1 MPNIIKGRFDE
12 VPLGREFK
20 LGNGGL
26 FVKESKTTATN
37 TRTGFSEYFTPFRI
51 VTYNKASNKYNATDT
66 RLKG

>member
-37 TRTGFSEYFTPFRI
+37 TRTGLTEYFAPFRI
-51 VTYNKASNKYNATDT
+51 VTYNKYNNSYIATDT
-66 RLKG
+66 RLRS